1 VATIR
6 PRLGASVLLAREI
19 AAIYQFPCLCRT
31 ISREPRP
38 TKDGYLLRSLRS
50 LADEARGG
58 DGAKSAFAAIPSYR
72 AAVILRT
79 MRLLI
84 LFLFAFF
91 TALRGIA
98 AAPAASDSPTS
109 LPDGLYAKIT
119 TPRGIIIARLF
130 DQDAPLTVTNFV
142 GLAEGTLGPN
152 PGKPFYDG
160 LTFHRVVPGF
170 VIQGGDPLG
179 TGDGDPGYEFPDEF
193 SPKLRHDSIGV
204 LSMAN
209 SGPDTN
215 GCQFFITLDAENQLN
230 YLHSVFGKVVS
241 GLEVLP
247 QVQRGDKMEV
257 KILRLGTSAKSFRA
271 GQAAFNELIAKAPRG
286 AFAHFSD
293 EDGILPAAPP
303 REKSF
308 NNKLSNF
315 ERFTGVKIYGRAFE
329 AFHPSGPGQAR
340 SELAQTIARQLGVE
354 RDGVTAL
361 YFADTHDWE
370 LVVGNQPAKTVSK
383 TAEIS
388 DLRDWE
394 KSVLSRAAEISQ
406 KLIEAAE
413 KRAVADKPVTESQ
426 RNYIRVAAML
436 EELVEAFSPK
446 ANP

>member
-1 VATIR
+1 MRSLIVIFV
-6 PRLGASVLLAREI
+6 GLLTGGPLI
-19 AAIYQFPCLCRT
+19 AA
-31 ISREPRP
+31 S
-38 TKDGYLLRSLRS
+38 
-50 LADEARGG
+50 
-58 DGAKSAFAAIPSYR
+58 PS
-72 AAVILRT
+72 
-79 MRLLI
+79 
-84 LFLFAFF
+84 
-91 TALRGIA
+91 
-98 AAPAASDSPTS
+98 PSDSPAS

-119 TPRGIIIARLF
+119 TSRGIIIARLF

-179 TGDGDPGYEFPDEF
+179 TGDGEPGYEFPDEL

-215 GCQFFITLDAENQLN
+215 GCQFFITLDPENQLN
-230 YLHSVFGKVVS
+230 FLHSVFGKVVS

-247 QVQRGDKMEV
+247 QVQPGDKMEV
-257 KILRLGTSAKSFRA
+257 KILRLGAAAKAFRA
-271 GQAAFNELIAKAPRG
+271 DQATFKELIAKALRA

-303 REKSF
+303 REKGF

-315 ERFTGVKIYGRAFE
+315 ERFTEVKIYARAFE
-329 AFHPSGPGQAR
+329 AFHPSAPGQAR
-340 SELAQTIARQLGVE
+340 PELAKTIAQQLSVE
-354 RDGVTAL
+354 QNGVTAL
-361 YFADTHDWE
+361 YFADT
-370 LVVGNQPAKTVSK
+370 
-383 TAEIS
+383 
-388 DLRDWE
+388 RDWE
-394 KSVLSRAAEISQ
+394 FVIGDQPLKAIGKSTEEPDLAEWKKSLQSHAADTSEKFIA
-406 KLIEAAE
+406 IAE
-413 KRAVADKPVTESQ
+413 KRAPADKPLTEPQ

-446 ANP
+446 TKL

>member
-1 VATIR
+1 MRSLILIFVAFL
-6 PRLGASVLLAREI
+6 PGGPLI
-19 AAIYQFPCLCRT
+19 AA
-31 ISREPRP
+31 S
-38 TKDGYLLRSLRS
+38 
-50 LADEARGG
+50 
-58 DGAKSAFAAIPSYR
+58 PSP
-72 AAVILRT
+72 V
-79 MRLLI
+79 
-84 LFLFAFF
+84 
-91 TALRGIA
+91 
-98 AAPAASDSPTS
+98 DSPAP

-119 TPRGIIIARLF
+119 TPRGTIIARLF

-142 GLAEGTLGPN
+142 GLAEGTLGPD

-160 LTFHRVVPGF
+160 LIFHRVVPGF

-230 YLHSVFGKVVS
+230 FLHSVFGKVVS

-247 QVQRGDKMEV
+247 QVQPGDKMEV
-257 KILRLGTSAKSFRA
+257 KILRLGAVARAFRA
-271 GQAAFNELIAKAPRG
+271 DQATFKELIAKAPRA

-315 ERFTGVKIYGRAFE
+315 ERFTEVKIYARTFGAFR
-329 AFHPSGPGQAR
+329 PSAPGQSR
-340 SELAQTIARQLGVE
+340 LGLAKTIAQQLGVE
-354 RDGVTAL
+354 RNGVTAL
-361 YFADTHDWE
+361 YFADTQDWE
-370 LVVGNQPAKTVSK
+370 LVIGDQPLKAIGKS
-383 TAEIS
+383 AEIS
-388 DLRDWE
+388 DLAEWK
-394 KSVLSRAAEISQ
+394 KSLQSRATETSE
-406 KLIEAAE
+406 KLIALAE
-413 KRAVADKPVTESQ
+413 KRAPAGKPLIESQ

-436 EELVEAFSPK
+436 EELVEVFSPK
-446 ANP
+446 TDS

>member
-1 VATIR
+1 M
-6 PRLGASVLLAREI
+6 
-19 AAIYQFPCLCRT
+19 
-31 ISREPRP
+31 
-38 TKDGYLLRSLRS
+38 RS
-50 LADEARGG
+50 
-58 DGAKSAFAAIPSYR
+58 FI
-72 AAVILRT
+72 
-79 MRLLI
+79 LI
-84 LFLFAFF
+84 LFALL
-91 TALRGIA
+91 TAGRGT
-98 AAPAASDSPTS
+98 AASPAPSDLPES

-119 TPRGIIIARLF
+119 TPSGIIIARLF

-193 SPKLRHDSIGV
+193 LPKLRHDSIGV

-247 QVQRGDKMEV
+247 QVKQGDKMEV
-257 KILRLGTSAKSFRA
+257 KILRLGATAKAFRA
-271 GQAAFNELIAKAPRG
+271 DQAAFNELTAKAPRA

-293 EDGILPAAPP
+293 EDGVLPAAPP

-315 ERFTGVKIYGRAFE
+315 ERFTGVKIYARAFE
-329 AFHPSGPGQAR
+329 AFHPSGPGQTR
-340 SELAQTIARQLGVE
+340 PELAKTMAQQLGVE
-354 RDGVTAL
+354 RNGVTAL
-361 YFADTHDWE
+361 YFVDTHDFE
-370 LVVGNQPAKTVSK
+370 LVIGDQPLKVIGKS
-383 TAEIS
+383 AEAS
-388 DLRDWE
+388 DLAEW
-394 KSVLSRAAEISQ
+394 KKLLQSRWIDTSG
-406 KLIEAAE
+406 KLIALAE
-413 KRAVADKPVTESQ
+413 KRAPADKPLTEPQ

-436 EELVEAFSPK
+436 EELVEVFSPK
-446 ANP
+446 TEP